1 MTDGDGGYC
10 GSPDSSQPRPFAW
23 QASFSF
29 TCPKPSGFTTSCE
42 TPEKMA
48 LYLVQHGKCLSKAED
63 PERGLG
69 EIGMAEVS
77 SVATRARDGGVVVS
91 GVCHS
96 GKKRAWQTAEIFAT
110 NLFPEGEAR
119 EMSGLTP
126 LDDVAALVENLGFLQ
141 NNGGGLMLVGHLP
154 FMEKM
159 AAYLLTGSNENLMVK
174 FQNGGIVCLDKE
186 TDLGS
191 WFVKW
196 MLVPNLTE

>member
-1 MTDGDGGYC
+1 
-10 GSPDSSQPRPFAW
+10 
-23 QASFSF
+23 
-29 TCPKPSGFTTSCE
+29 
-42 TPEKMA
+42 
-48 LYLVQHGKCLSKAED
+48 
-63 PERGLG
+63 
-69 EIGMAEVS
+69 
-77 SVATRARDGGVVVS
+77 
-91 GVCHS
+91 
-96 GKKRAWQTAEIFAT
+96 
-110 NLFPEGEAR
+110 
-119 EMSGLTP
+119 MSGLTP